1 MAKVIICCGKI
12 ASGKTTFCKKLEKE
26 HGVFIFNADEWMIH
40 FFGEAPDCTVFH
52 LQLEKCITMIYCLA
66 DRLLERGIDVAFD
79 FGFWTKK
86 DRDDC
91 IARFDSKLHDITVV
105 YFPVD
110 DKKQIEYIHKRQ
122 AGNMENTFVFT
133 EEKLKRFNE
142 KFQVPLENEC
152 ITIDSFVFK

>member
-1 MAKVIICCGKI
+1 MARVIICCGKI
-12 ASGKTTFCKKLEKE
+12 CSGKTTFCKRIEKD
-26 HGVFIFNADEWMIH
+26 HNVFIFNADEWMMH
-40 FFGEAPDCTVFH
+40 FFGEAPDCSVFH
-52 LQLEKCITMIYCLA
+52 LQLKKCTAMIYRIA
-66 DRLLERGIDVAFD
+66 EKLLMRGIDVAFD

-91 IARFDSKLHDITVV
+91 IARFDRKLHDITVV
-105 YFPVD
+105 YFPID

-142 KFQVPLENEC
+142 KFQVPLKNEC
-152 ITIDSFVFK
+152 INIDSFVFI